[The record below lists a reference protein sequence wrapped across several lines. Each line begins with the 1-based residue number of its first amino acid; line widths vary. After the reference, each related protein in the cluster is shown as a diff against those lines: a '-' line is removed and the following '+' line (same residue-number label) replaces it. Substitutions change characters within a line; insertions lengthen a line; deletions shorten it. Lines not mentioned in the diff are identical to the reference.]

1 MGNNYFVYK
10 HTSPSNKVYIGI
22 TSMNPKKRWANGRGY
37 RTQMF
42 HYAIEKYGWKN
53 FEHDILFEGLTKNEA
68 EQKERELIAYYKSN
82 QKDYGY
88 NIDNGGSS
96 FGSHSESTKQKF
108 SKNMIGD
115 TRNRGRVHTEETRKH
130 MSEAHIDNKLT
141 EETKRKL
148 SEFNTGKSYSDEVI
162 EHMKMAAR
170 KSKSYPVKCVELNM
184 DFDSVPD
191 AVEYVNS
198 IGGSIIRTGIQKVI
212 KGELNTSGK
221 LSDGT
226 RLHWIRLDI

>member
-1 MGNNYFVYK
+1 
-10 HTSPSNKVYIGI
+10 
-22 TSMNPKKRWANGRGY
+22 
-37 RTQMF
+37 
-42 HYAIEKYGWKN
+42 
-53 FEHDILFEGLTKNEA
+53 
-68 EQKERELIAYYKSN
+68 
-82 QKDYGY
+82 
-88 NIDNGGSS
+88 
-96 FGSHSESTKQKF
+96 
-108 SKNMIGD
+108 
-115 TRNRGRVHTEETRKH
+115 
-130 MSEAHIDNKLT
+130 
-141 EETKRKL
+141 
-148 SEFNTGKSYSDEVI
+148 
-162 EHMKMAAR
+162 MKMAAR